1 MIDPQSELS
10 MTAVALAMRIAHKM
24 KLHRAGEDSEMPF
37 FQQEMKVRLWW
48 FIRGLNSRTRR
59 GMGLLATVDDL
70 GDARLPM
77 NVNDADL
84 HPSMAN
90 PPAVQHTAATEMAY
104 CLLKYDLWSF
114 VRRSGNFAGNPN
126 PREKA
131 AELIAS
137 TSVESMAKKEKVV
150 GEVDRMLQDRYLDH
164 LDPSI
169 PLHRLTVAMA
179 GIAVHNQRFMMFHPR
194 HQPEGGRCM
203 SQAHQDLVFESC
215 VKLLELDR
223 EVRSTNFSTVL
234 VDHMTCRTQVE
245 ALAYMVSE
253 LRRRTSGPV
262 VETAW
267 ALLEEMHDEQPL
279 VLRGDHK
286 FYTALADLTLEA
298 WDARWRALGL
308 RAEAVPKFIEMLQL
322 STRNAAA
329 GNEHMTDMG
338 GLHTASASDLMPDEP
353 LDWGY
358 WHDLLQL

>member
-1 MIDPQSELS
+1 
-10 MTAVALAMRIAHKM
+10 
-24 KLHRAGEDSEMPF
+24 
-37 FQQEMKVRLWW
+37 
-48 FIRGLNSRTRR
+48 
-59 GMGLLATVDDL
+59 
-70 GDARLPM
+70 
-77 NVNDADL
+77 
-84 HPSMAN
+84 
-90 PPAVQHTAATEMAY
+90 
-104 CLLKYDLWSF
+104 
-114 VRRSGNFAGNPN
+114 
-126 PREKA
+126 
-131 AELIAS
+131 
-137 TSVESMAKKEKVV
+137 
-150 GEVDRMLQDRYLDH
+150 
-164 LDPSI
+164 
-169 PLHRLTVAMA
+169 
-179 GIAVHNQRFMMFHPR
+179 
-194 HQPEGGRCM
+194 M